1 MDDCIGKE
9 IVEEADYIKDL
20 VNRLERYSKSYYE
33 LGRIALEVERIG
45 YEVMVY
51 SGEGYK
57 NWIKKYF

>member
-1 MDDCIGKE
+1 MDNCIGKE

-20 VNRLERYSKSYYE
+20 VNRLERYSKNYYE

-45 YEVMVY
+45 YEVMVS

-57 NWIKKYF
+57 N

>member
-20 VNRLERYSKSYYE
+20 ANRLERYSKSYYE
-33 LGRIALEVERIG
+33 LGRVALEVERIG
-45 YEVMVY
+45 YEVMVS

-57 NWIKKYF
+57 N